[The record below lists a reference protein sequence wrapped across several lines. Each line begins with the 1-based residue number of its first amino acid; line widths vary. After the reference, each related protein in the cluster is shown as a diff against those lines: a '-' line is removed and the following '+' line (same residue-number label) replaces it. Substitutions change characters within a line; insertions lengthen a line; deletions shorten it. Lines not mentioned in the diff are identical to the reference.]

1 MIEKQHSIKKQHGI
15 YAIAVFMLIVIFSF
29 IDTAAYAASNTT
41 VPYFNNSCVI
51 DRSQFD
57 ERQTGKKAFDA
68 IDKSVKKTFFT
79 IPLVGISMIPQG
91 FFPIPILSP
100 LFFEKDFWHQE
111 DNSETAAECSCLPVI
126 IQGVD
131 KVPYFQSVHLSE
143 SVKPSERICFSGTVK
158 DDTRLKNIKVVV
170 RTPSGSSFEVFNEPV
185 SGCSIDLS
193 EFCIDGIADLNKDKK
208 ADYEVVLT
216 VNDSA
221 NQFISKTFSISVLPR
236 HGCQQDMYGGQC
248 VNYVRDFFGGR
259 YDLMPG
265 LCLYE
270 DCGAYHAWEAW
281 DLGYGKGHLP
291 EKKSILILDK
301 RPLLFG
307 HVAVVSDWKR
317 NADNTY
323 TLTVCE
329 SNWDRDELIDCN
341 VRYTY
346 FPETSEIIREGR
358 SKRYDVAG
366 FIYSDTVQSHEDIPP
381 EYENAELPNLV
392 TYPDKAYFRGVARD
406 DVGLKE
412 VKIEVSGPRGNK
424 LPAYKGTLNGVSK
437 DLSDLSFDSG
447 NREYAGVE
455 GHYIVKLIIV
465 DTMDQTHSRIF
476 PVLVNGMN

>member
-1 MIEKQHSIKKQHGI
+1 MNEKQNSIKKQQVI
-15 YAIAVFMLIVIFSF
+15 FVAAVVIQMLIFGF
-29 IDTAAYAASNTT
+29 IDTAYAAANTT
-41 VPYFNNSCVI
+41 VPYFNNACVI
-51 DRSQFD
+51 DRSKYD
-57 ERQTGKKAFDA
+57 EQQTGKKVFDTLN
-68 IDKSVKKTFFT
+68 KSVKKT
-79 IPLVGISMIPQG
+79 IVSLPLFGISSMPQVFFSIPV
-91 FFPIPILSP
+91 LSP
-100 LFFEKDFWHQE
+100 LFFEKDLWQAE
-111 DNSETAAECSCLPVI
+111 DNFEATAECSCLPVI
-126 IQGVD
+126 IPRVD
-131 KVPYFQSVHLSE
+131 KGPYFQSVHLPDT
-143 SVKPSERICFSGTVK
+143 VNPSERICFKGTVN
-158 DDTRLKNIKVVV
+158 DDTRLKDLKVVV
-170 RTPSGSSFEVFNEPV
+170 RTPSGSSFEVFNEPI

-193 EFCIDGIADLNKDKK
+193 EFCIDGIADLHKDKK
-208 ADYEVVLT
+208 VDYEVFLT

-221 NQFISKTFSISVLPR
+221 NQVISKTFSISVLPR

-291 EKKSILILDK
+291 EKKSILIMDK
-301 RPLLFG
+301 RTLRYG

-317 NADNTY
+317 NTDGTY

-346 FPETSEIIREGR
+346 FPETSEVIREGR
-358 SKRYDVAG
+358 NKRYNVAG
-366 FIYSDTVQSHEDIPP
+366 FIYSDIVQAQKDIPP
-381 EYENAELPNLV
+381 EYDNAQLPNLV
-392 TYPDKAYFRGVARD
+392 TYPDKAYFRGFARD

-424 LPAYKGTLNGVSK
+424 LPVYKGTLNGMSK
-437 DLSDLSFDSG
+437 DLSDLWFDSS

-455 GHYIVKLIIV
+455 GHYIVKLTII

-476 PVLVNGMN
+476 PVLVNRFN